1 MLSWSMSLSPVAAA
15 TRFPPSAR
23 LVEIYEGGFLT
34 QIQTD
39 LFIPAVD
46 NKRQQASHG
55 NQVQDDQR
63 VKNILHDFP
72 KVTRMISSVYSRSM
86 V

>member
-1 MLSWSMSLSPVAAA
+1 MLSWSMSLSPAAAA

-23 LVEIYEGGFLT
+23 LVEIYEGCFLT
-34 QIQTD
+34 QIQTN
-39 LFIPAVD
+39 LFILAVD

-55 NQVQDDQR
+55 NQVQNDQR

-72 KVTRMISSVYSRSM
+72 KVTRVSSSGYSRSM